1 MSLLS
6 YFDQFNA
13 SLMNKSIHF
22 FKKQSYWSQKLNADC
37 SLLTLLVKFMYGIS
51 VETFNSVSSW
61 CLWLC
66 VLGQRSCE
74 CLSWC
79 LSYTAANIVCLCS
92 GQTSVSRSVL
102 VVIKIS
108 FRSVNS
114 ILLSFQIWEAQMCF
128 YFLTISS
135 LFLCIVFFTKHIV
148 SKHIYI
154 RI

>member
-22 FKKQSYWSQKLNADC
+22 FKKQSHWSQKLNADC

-74 CLSWC
+74 CLNRSWRRA
-79 LSYTAANIVCLCS
+79 L
-92 GQTSVSRSVL
+92 TSVQDKRPSAGACWWLLRSALDLSTASCWVL
-102 VVIKIS
+102 
-108 FRSVNS
+108 RSERLKCAFIFS
-114 ILLSFQIWEAQMCF
+114 
-128 YFLTISS
+128 TISS
-135 LFLCIVFFTKHIV
+135 LTKHIV
-148 SKHIYI
+148 SKQLH
-154 RI
+154 RNHNVNDPQ

>member
-79 LSYTAANIVCLCS
+79 LSYTAANIC
-92 GQTSVSRSVL
+92 VSLVQDKRPSAGACWWLLRSALDLSTASCWV
-102 VVIKIS
+102 
-108 FRSVNS
+108 FRSERPKCAF
-114 ILLSFQIWEAQMCF
+114 IF
-128 YFLTISS
+128 
-135 LFLCIVFFTKHIV
+135 
-148 SKHIYI
+148 
-154 RI
+154 